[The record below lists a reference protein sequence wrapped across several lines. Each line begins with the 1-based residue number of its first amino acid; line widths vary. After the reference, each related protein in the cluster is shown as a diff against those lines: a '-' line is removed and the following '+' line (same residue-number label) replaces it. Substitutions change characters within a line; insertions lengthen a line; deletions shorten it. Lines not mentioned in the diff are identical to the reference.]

1 MAEGLHN
8 PHTHRQ
14 TLTIPTTFIPAKC
27 RQKKEKKPKTNN
39 ALKLAHTLRLRRTN
53 EAATEAEIG
62 AEADL
67 LSFRLRK
74 VCVRLYRGS
83 KIKPMRTSQVCH
95 TLYVCKQELG
105 LETLAHTH
113 THTHSHSH
121 SSGRPS

>member
-14 TLTIPTTFIPAKC
+14 TLMIPTAFIPAKC
-27 RQKKEKKPKTNN
+27 RQKKPNANN

-105 LETLAHTH
+105 L
-113 THTHSHSH
+113 
-121 SSGRPS
+121 